1 MSNKLMYAASDT
13 NADLLYFGKFFV
25 PDPFLAFSVNG
36 KRIAVLNALEI
47 GSVRKESVVDE
58 VLSFEEWREKAG
70 KTEEGAPA
78 GIPEI
83 AALLVKEFGVGQFE
97 VASDFPLGMARKLEA
112 LGLSLTV
119 REGGLFPERALK
131 TREEAEAIR
140 IGNRASAAGIR
151 AAEEVLQKSA
161 IRDVKIFYENRFLTS
176 ERLREEIEIACLRE
190 GAVASRTIAAGGDQ
204 ACDPH

>member
-1 MSNKLMYAASDT
+1 MLINSDKLMYSATDT
-13 NADLLYFGKFFV
+13 NVDHLYFGKFFV
-25 PDPFLAFSVNG
+25 PDPFLAFSING

-47 GSVRKESVVDE
+47 ARGRKESVFDE

-83 AALLVKEFGVGQFE
+83 TALLAKDFGVGQFE

-119 REGGLFPERALK
+119 TEGGLFPERALK

-140 IGNRASAAGIR
+140 IGNRARAAGLR
-151 AAEEVLQKSA
+151 AAEYVLHK
-161 IRDVKIFYENRFLTS
+161 
-176 ERLREEIEIACLRE
+176 
-190 GAVASRTIAAGGDQ
+190 
-204 ACDPH
+204 